1 MGGVVLRLLPTKSG
15 DSGSSAGTRTATRFL
30 LGQGLLANLWVILA
44 LMHVFSPLLVK
55 GIIAGLL
62 IVGVMSNYRLLVGT
76 AKQLWG
82 IGQEWLREKED
93 VKLFILAGLFIW
105 LAWLAS
111 IGRPSTFDGTRFYLA
126 LPKVI
131 STSEQLK
138 PLPGF
143 EDATSFGLQGEMH
156 FAALMT
162 MGSPES
168 IQVFSWLTLTAGI
181 ICLLALGRRAGLHRR
196 GQWLALAMILTSS
209 AIIELSGS
217 GKTDM
222 YGAAFAF
229 AAYYW
234 AFRIEGKDRMRAS
247 ILTGLF
253 GGLAIVAKISYAA
266 SFLPSLAV
274 ILVWRIFTQ
283 DAEKTLPTRILTF
296 VLIGIS
302 AILVVAPQPIKN
314 QILFGNPLAPIGM
327 NDVFE
332 QNWYG
337 PDTIQ
342 RIRLSLPFAL
352 TFGDYWAQIGGI
364 TPLVLMFVP
373 LLFFLPKPRHLLKN
387 PLVTLS
393 IASLAGLTCWFIFR
407 PATFAPRYFL
417 GCLLLLIL
425 PTSKAAEYFSSQGN
439 TNRRLIST
447 AALLTI
453 LAMGLFYST
462 NVFLPKQTFELL
474 VKQELDCELNPIQ
487 CEISNHINKRLKPG
501 ERIFTHD
508 AYRYWLRTDLIQC
521 ALTTSEMNN
530 YLAIESPK
538 LRWSFII
545 GRGFRSALLYY
556 NYGLF
561 SKTIQ
566 NDLKEIPDWLDVTIV
581 KTHERL
587 IFLQFTPKDDSHPG
601 LYGCGQLS
609 PPAWDVFEITN
620 P

>member
-332 QNWYG
+332 
-337 PDTIQ
+337 
-342 RIRLSLPFAL
+342 
-352 TFGDYWAQIGGI
+352 
-364 TPLVLMFVP
+364 
-373 LLFFLPKPRHLLKN
+373 
-387 PLVTLS
+387 
-393 IASLAGLTCWFIFR
+393 
-407 PATFAPRYFL
+407 
-417 GCLLLLIL
+417 
-425 PTSKAAEYFSSQGN
+425 
-439 TNRRLIST
+439 
-447 AALLTI
+447 
-453 LAMGLFYST
+453 
-462 NVFLPKQTFELL
+462 
-474 VKQELDCELNPIQ
+474 
-487 CEISNHINKRLKPG
+487 
-501 ERIFTHD
+501 
-508 AYRYWLRTDLIQC
+508 
-521 ALTTSEMNN
+521 
-530 YLAIESPK
+530 
-538 LRWSFII
+538 
-545 GRGFRSALLYY
+545 
-556 NYGLF
+556 
-561 SKTIQ
+561 
-566 NDLKEIPDWLDVTIV
+566 
-581 KTHERL
+581 
-587 IFLQFTPKDDSHPG
+587 
-601 LYGCGQLS
+601 
-609 PPAWDVFEITN
+609 
-620 P
+620 